1 MEPTTLAEALLAD
14 RSRLGHTQQKVADIL
29 GVGQQSYSKW
39 EAGINEPRARW
50 GLELIKFFGS
60 ESATA
65 KVINK
70 PIPERGG
77 ISNIFAKNLRFLMV
91 SNGIK
96 NVNELSRRTRI
107 AQPTLFRWLG
117 AEAREPRH
125 SNLLPIAE
133 YFGVGVNE
141 LLTHDLST
149 GEPLRINEAIARA
162 HVPVIEWSDTL
173 RHTEL
178 IQEKNIETWPS
189 ISLRLNT
196 QAFATKVKGN
206 AMAPLI
212 PEGAMVIV
220 QINHQA
226 THNDY
231 VLVAGAVP
239 FIRRLSYEP
248 DGQYLMPAGYGFRA
262 VKMDAT
268 HRIIGV
274 VREVQQIT
282 LL

>member
-1 MEPTTLAEALLAD
+1 MDQMTLPEALLAD
-14 RSRLGHTQQKVADIL
+14 RVRLDLTQERVAKAL
-29 GVGQQSYSKW
+29 GVRQQSYSKW

-50 GLELIKFFGS
+50 EPELIKFFGS

-65 KVINK
+65 KVLKK

-77 ISNIFAKNLRFLMV
+77 ISSIFAENLRYLMA

-125 SNLLPIAE
+125 SNVLPIAD

-141 LLTHDLST
+141 LLTQDLST
-149 GEPLRINEAIARA
+149 GEPFRVNEAIARA
-162 HVPVIEWSDTL
+162 HVPIIEWSDTL

-178 IQEKNIETWPS
+178 MHERGIETWPS

-212 PEGAMVIV
+212 PEGAVVIV
-220 QINHQA
+220 QINAQA

-248 DGQYLMPAGYGFRA
+248 DGQYLLPAADGFRA
-262 VKMDAT
+262 VKMDTT

-274 VREVQQIT
+274 IREVQQIT